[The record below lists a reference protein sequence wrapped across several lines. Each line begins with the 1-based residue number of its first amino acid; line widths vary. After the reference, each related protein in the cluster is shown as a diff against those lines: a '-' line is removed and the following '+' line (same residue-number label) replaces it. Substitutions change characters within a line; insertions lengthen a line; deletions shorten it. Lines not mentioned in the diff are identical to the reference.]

1 MIFLVKIICLP
12 GINNKFLNY
21 IALPTTPV
29 SVQYTTTTFPG
40 ASHAPGS
47 VHPPTL
53 VPPSVKTL
61 ATGQPQA
68 PGSSSVQNIVNL
80 TSQASIT
87 AQPAHQQIIH
97 QKGAHGVTFGPP
109 SGIRTVIQSILYSIN
124 ISVKPYKKTFYIN

>member
-1 MIFLVKIICLP
+1 M
-12 GINNKFLNY
+12 
-21 IALPTTPV
+21 PTTPV

-40 ASHAPGS
+40 AGHAQGS
-47 VHPPTL
+47 VHPPPTL

-61 ATGQPQA
+61 ATGQPQVQ
-68 PGSSSVQNIVNL
+68 GTSSTPNIVNL

-109 SGIRTVIQSILYSIN
+109 SGIRTVRSMHQGSKYHI
-124 ISVKPYKKTFYIN
+124 K

>member
-1 MIFLVKIICLP
+1 MCRKSLTQFRL
-12 GINNKFLNY
+12 F

-40 ASHAPGS
+40 AGHAPPGS
-47 VHPPTL
+47 VHPPTI

-61 ATGQPQA
+61 ATGQ
-68 PGSSSVQNIVNL
+68 GTSSTQNIVNL

-109 SGIRTVIQSILYSIN
+109 SGIRTVSSVCIKASNL
-124 ISVKPYKKTFYIN
+124 ISNQYV

>member
-1 MIFLVKIICLP
+1 MWSII
-12 GINNKFLNY
+12 NKKYVYGFTMLSEPHNSY
-21 IALPTTPV
+21 FTALPTTPV

-40 ASHAPGS
+40 AAHAPGS

-61 ATGQPQA
+61 ATGQ
-68 PGSSSVQNIVNL
+68 GSSSTQNIVNL

-97 QKGAHGVTFGPP
+97 PKGAHGVTFVPP
-109 SGIRTVIQSILYSIN
+109 SCIRPVSYVNIGRLLILN
-124 ISVKPYKKTFYIN
+124 

>member
-1 MIFLVKIICLP
+1 ML
-12 GINNKFLNY
+12 INEKYVYGFIMLSEPHNSYFT
-21 IALPTTPV
+21 ALPTTPV

-40 ASHAPGS
+40 AAHAPGS

-61 ATGQPQA
+61 ATGQ
-68 PGSSSVQNIVNL
+68 GSSSTQNIVNL

-97 QKGAHGVTFGPP
+97 PKAAHGVTFGPP
-109 SGIRTVIQSILYSIN
+109 SGIRTVSYVNIGRMLILN
-124 ISVKPYKKTFYIN
+124 